1 MREIFSKRLLNARK
15 QANLSQDELVEL
27 INGKVKKTAIAKY
40 ERGEMMAD
48 ANVVEALAKALNQR
62 VDYFY
67 RPFNVAISNV
77 EFRAKASLGTRKE
90 ESLRQVIS
98 SRIERYVELE
108 QLLNVSSRFE
118 NPLRDFIVM
127 SNEDAEVA
135 ARELNKAWNLGTDA
149 LGKVTGILENNGIKV
164 IEIEADTDFDGYSA
178 LVNNNIP
185 VIVLRSNLNTTER
198 KRLTAFHELGHLLIK
213 FADGISPN
221 EKERMCSRFAGALLL
236 PAVNL
241 YSELG
246 RFRSALSGFELGL
259 LKDKYGIS
267 ALAIVVRAYQLNIIT
282 NFTQIKLI
290 NFCRQTKLETHIG
303 SNNSTDNASRFDLLL
318 SRALTEDI
326 ISQNKAAE
334 LAFTTLDDFLTKYQ
348 FNDKASNY

>member
-40 ERGEMMAD
+40 EHGEMMAD
-48 ANVVEALAKALNQR
+48 ADVVKTLAKALNQR

-67 RPFNVAISNV
+67 RPFNVEISNV
-77 EFRAKASLGTRKE
+77 EFRAKASLGSRKE

-108 QLLNVSSRFE
+108 QLLNVSSQFE
-118 NPLRDFIVM
+118 NPIRDFSV
-127 SNEDAEVA
+127 SSQEDAEAA
-135 ARELNKAWNLGTDA
+135 ARELNKAWQLGTDA
-149 LGKVTGILENNGIKV
+149 LGKVTGILEGKGIKV

-178 LVNNNIP
+178 LVNGNIP

-198 KRLTAFHELGHLLIK
+198 KRLTALHELGHLLIN
-213 FADGISPN
+213 FADGISSN

-236 PAVNL
+236 PAENL

-246 RFRSALSGFELGL
+246 RFRSTLSGFELGL

-282 NFTQIKLI
+282 NFTQIRLI
-290 NFCRQTKLETHIG
+290 NFCRQTKLETHMG
-303 SNNSTDNASRFDLLL
+303 SNNSNDNACRFDLLL

-334 LAFTTLDDFLTKYQ
+334 LAFMSLDDFLTKYQ

>member
-48 ANVVEALAKALNQR
+48 ADVVEALAKALGQR

-67 RPFNVAISNV
+67 RPFNVLISNV
-77 EFRAKASLGTRKE
+77 EFRAKASLGIRKE

-118 NPLRDFIVM
+118 NPLKDFKIT
-127 SNEDAEVA
+127 SQENAEDAA
-135 ARELNKAWNLGTDA
+135 KELNRDWQLGTDA
-149 LGKVTGILENNGIKV
+149 LGKVTGILEDKGIKV

-178 LVNNNIP
+178 LVNGNIP
-185 VIVLRSNLNTTER
+185 VIVLRRNLNTTER
-198 KRLTAFHELGHLLIK
+198 KRLTALHELAHLLFK
-213 FADGISPN
+213 FDDGISAN
-221 EKERMCSRFAGALLL
+221 EKERLCSRFAGALLL
-236 PAVNL
+236 PSENL
-241 YSELG
+241 YGELG
-246 RFRSALSGFELGL
+246 RFRSTLSGFELGL

-267 ALAIVVRAYQLNIIT
+267 AMAIVVRAYQLNIIT
-282 NFTQIKLI
+282 NFTQIRLI
-290 NFCRQTKLETHIG
+290 NFCRQTRLETHIG

-326 ISQNKAAE
+326 ISLNKAAE
-334 LAFTTLDDFLTKYQ
+334 LAFMKLDDFITKYQ
-348 FNDKASNY
+348 FNDKAPGT

>member
-48 ANVVEALAKALNQR
+48 ADVVITLAKALGQR

-67 RPFNVAISNV
+67 RPFNVVISNV
-77 EFRAKASLGTRKE
+77 EFRAKASLGSRRE

-118 NPLRDFIVM
+118 NPLKDFIIA
-127 SNEDAEVA
+127 SLEDAEVA
-135 ARELNKAWNLGTDA
+135 ARELNKAWHLGTEA
-149 LGKVTGILENNGIKV
+149 LGKVTGILEDNGIKV
-164 IEIEADTDFDGYSA
+164 IEIEADIDFDGYSA
-178 LVNNNIP
+178 LVNGNIP

-198 KRLTAFHELGHLLIK
+198 KRLTALHELAHLLFK
-213 FADGISPN
+213 FADGISSN

-236 PAVNL
+236 PAENL
-241 YSELG
+241 HSELG
-246 RFRSALSGFELGL
+246 RFRSTLSGFELGL
-259 LKDKYGIS
+259 LKNKYGIS

-290 NFCRQTKLETHIG
+290 NYCRQTKLETHIG
-303 SNNSTDNASRFDLLL
+303 SNNSTDNASRFELLL

-334 LAFTTLDDFLTKYQ
+334 LAFMTLDDFLTKYQ

>member
-1 MREIFSKRLLNARK
+1 MKEIFSKRLLNARK

-48 ANVVEALAKALNQR
+48 ADVVKTLAKALGQR

-67 RPFNVAISNV
+67 RPFNVVISNV
-77 EFRAKASLGTRKE
+77 EFRAKASLGIRRE

-118 NPLRDFIVM
+118 NPLNNFIIA
-127 SNEDAEVA
+127 SLEDAEVA
-135 ARELNKAWNLGTDA
+135 ARELNKAWHLGTDA
-149 LGKVTGILENNGIKV
+149 LGKVTGILEDNGIKV
-164 IEIEADTDFDGYSA
+164 IEIEADIDFDGYSA
-178 LVNNNIP
+178 LVNGNIP

-198 KRLTAFHELGHLLIK
+198 KRLTALHELAHLLFK
-213 FADGISPN
+213 FADGISAN
-221 EKERMCSRFAGALLL
+221 EKERMCSRFAGAMLL
-236 PAVNL
+236 PAENL
-241 YSELG
+241 HSELG
-246 RFRSALSGFELGL
+246 RFRSTLSGFELGL

-290 NFCRQTKLETHIG
+290 NYCRQTKLETHIG
-303 SNNSTDNASRFDLLL
+303 SNNSTDNASRFELLL

-334 LAFTTLDDFLTKYQ
+334 LAFMTLDDFLTKYQ